1 MEPAIRFHSVTIWTR
16 SPTALRDF
24 YAAHFGLKVLNE
36 TPRFVML
43 GGQAGQTA
51 IAFHVGEPLSE
62 PGRVQFHFA
71 VDDVDAAYE
80 RLRQAGVDFEE
91 PPSNK
96 PWGLRT
102 ASCRDP
108 GGHGVELI
116 MPIR

>member
-1 MEPAIRFHSVTIWTR
+1 MRFHSVTIWTR
-16 SPTALRDF
+16 SPGALRDF
-24 YAAHFGLKVLNE
+24 YVTHFGLKVLNE

-43 GGQAGQTA
+43 GEDAGRSA

-62 PGRVQFHFA
+62 PARVQFHFA
-71 VDDVDAAYE
+71 VDDVDAVHR
-80 RLRQAGVDFEE
+80 RLSQAGVVFEG